1 MKNLQRLTI
10 TIFFWFAL
18 YACQTQDPSALNE
31 DQFDQL
37 DSNAAIDPNN
47 LPPSMWSQAQRQA
60 SAGYYYL
67 VGEYTA
73 MKGDLK
79 VALDLYRAAYQLD
92 PVEFLAEK
100 YLGTETRLSEGQET
114 LLHAKKMTLLYPK
127 SAYLHLL
134 HGELLIK
141 YREYDEAIVET
152 KRALSLSPGY
162 EKAYIQL
169 VSIYQKKGQLDKS
182 LEAAKTLVNKIP
194 GSVFGWSLLS
204 RIYLHEKKYK
214 KALNAVEKAHRL
226 QSNNPELII
235 LHAYLAEKNNKPK
248 KAVSLYIQFFS
259 RNVKHEEIVS
269 RTILLLKT
277 FGSLD
282 KALNKVEELVQKP
295 RLSGLTSLH
304 IQRVFIL
311 WELKRVAEG
320 SKLLKDLVDRNP
332 YSAQLVFF
340 SGMSYERLG
349 NKSQAMEQYKIVP
362 EESDYFI
369 PSQYKISEILREQK
383 RYQEAIEVIN
393 KILDHKYASWELY
406 ILAANIYGDLND
418 FEQAIEI
425 LKKGY
430 KKYQLKTRLLFMR
443 GVYEEK
449 AKDYEACIETMK
461 EVIAKDPQF
470 SSAYNY
476 LGYLYAERGENLEEA
491 EKLILQALILKPND
505 GYYLDSLGWVYY
517 MQGKYKMAIKYLQK
531 SVSLLP
537 NEGVILE
544 HLGDAYL
551 AIEEK
556 AKALELYQKALKG
569 NLDESDSKRIK
580 DKINDLK

>member
-1 MKNLQRLTI
+1 MQRIMTIIFCWLT
-10 TIFFWFAL
+10 TL
-18 YACQTQDPSALNE
+18 ACQTQNETTLNE

-37 DSNAAIDPNN
+37 DNRTAIDPNR

-79 VALDLYRAAYQLD
+79 VALDLYKAAYQLD

-100 YLGTETRLSEGQET
+100 YLGTETRISEGQET

-134 HGELLIK
+134 LGELLIK
-141 YREYDEAIVET
+141 YKEYDDALAET
-152 KRALSLSPGY
+152 RLALKLNPRY
-162 EKAYIQL
+162 EKAFIQL
-169 VSIYQKKGQLDKS
+169 VSIYQKKGQLEKS
-182 LEAAKTLVNKIP
+182 LQAAKSLVEKIP

-204 RIYLHEKKYK
+204 RIYLHKKNYK
-214 KALNAVEKAHRL
+214 KALRAVDKAHSL
-226 QSNNPELII
+226 QNNNPELVI
-235 LHAYLAEKNNKPK
+235 LYAYLAEKNNRPK
-248 KAVSLYIQFFS
+248 KALNLYIQFFR

-282 KALNKVEELVQKP
+282 NALNKVEQLVKKP
-295 RLSGLTSLH
+295 RLSGLTSLQV
-304 IQRVFIL
+304 QRVFLL

-320 SKLLKDLVDRNP
+320 SKLLKELVNRNP
-332 YSAQLVFF
+332 HSAQLVFF

-349 NKSQAMEQYKIVP
+349 NKNQAIEQYKIVP
-362 EESDYFI
+362 EESDYYI
-369 PSQYKISEILREQK
+369 PAQYKICQILREQK
-383 RYQEAIEVIN
+383 QYKKAIEVIN
-393 KILDHKYASWELY
+393 EILDHKYASWELY
-406 ILAANIYGDLND
+406 ILAANIFGDLD
-418 FEQAIEI
+418 EFEQAIQV
-425 LKKGY
+425 LQKGY
-430 KKYQLKTRLLFMR
+430 KRYQLKTRLLFMR

-449 AKDYEACIETMK
+449 SKDYEACIETMK

-505 GYYLDSLGWVYY
+505 GYYFDSLGWVYY
-517 MQGKYKMAIKYLQK
+517 MQGKYKQAIKYLQK

-544 HLGDAYL
+544 HLADAYL
-551 AIEEK
+551 AIEQK
-556 AKALELYQKALKG
+556 DKALELYQKALKG
-569 NLDESDSKRIK
+569 NLDEADSKRVK
-580 DKINDLK
+580 DKINDLN